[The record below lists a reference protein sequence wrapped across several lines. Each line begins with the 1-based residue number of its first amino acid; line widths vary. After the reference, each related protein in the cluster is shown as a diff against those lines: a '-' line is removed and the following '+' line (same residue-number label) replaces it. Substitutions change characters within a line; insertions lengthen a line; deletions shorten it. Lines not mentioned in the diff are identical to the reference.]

1 MFHVPVEQVKRI
13 SFASKLFPRLRAAV
27 NLDKGTKTHQ
37 DRENSYDGESFARGR
52 SKNKDLLTF
61 FGAIADPSNGCA
73 SFIHLPIFRRSI
85 KKLSHLVESELEFL
99 GAQEVLMPTLV
110 PEELWHTSR
119 RLTRQPDALE
129 HVYKFNDKAGTQ
141 LLLGPTFEETITCLL
156 ANTDLTPNE
165 SDLPL
170 MLYQT
175 SNKFRF
181 ESNPKYGLIR
191 SNEFLM
197 NDLYTFDAT
206 LEQAQETYATVAR
219 AYGTIFERLGL
230 DCLKIESQ
238 TGGIGGKYSHEFQ
251 LIVQSGQDHVIAC
264 RKCNHAFNSEML
276 KNNLERSCI
285 QCGSK
290 DIKREQSLELG
301 HIFLL
306 SDVYSRPLRATYS
319 HAGPPTS
326 RRFYE
331 MGCFGLGLTRIVAA
345 GVDLLSITPTS
356 ECYDNH
362 IQLRW
367 PSEVE
372 PYNVAIV
379 TPARRSKQ
387 YQAGS
392 SEFIQRLLVNILEAN
407 RKIDVIIEDKDKD
420 GIGKRLQRIQS
431 LGIPNIIVIGNRF
444 LQDTPEVE
452 LQTLDPKKENYDL
465 SWHSEDSLIDYIKN
479 LKVF

>member
-1 MFHVPVEQVKRI
+1 MFHVPVEHVKRI

-27 NLDKGTKTHQ
+27 NFDKAAKSSHQ
-37 DRENSYDGESFARGR
+37 DHDHYDGESFARGR

-85 KKLSHLVESELEFL
+85 KKLSYLVESELESL
-99 GAQEVLMPTLV
+99 GAQEVLLPTLV

-119 RLTRQPDALE
+119 RLVRQPDALE
-129 HVYKFNDKAGTQ
+129 HVYSFKDRADTR

-156 ANTDLTPNE
+156 ARNIDFSPTE

-175 SNKFRF
+175 SNKFRY

-206 LEQAQETYATVAR
+206 LERAQETYATVADV
-219 AYGTIFERLGL
+219 YETIFRRLGL
-230 DCLKIESQ
+230 NCLKIESQ
-238 TGGIGGKYSHEFQ
+238 TGGIGGKYSHEYQ
-251 LIVQSGQDHVIAC
+251 MIVQSGQDHVMICNNC
-264 RKCNHAFNSEML
+264 RHAFNSEMFAPKSKGNCL
-276 KNNLERSCI
+276 H
-285 QCGSK
+285 CGSN
-290 DIKREQSLELG
+290 DLNREQTLELG

-306 SDVYSRPLRATYS
+306 SDVYSKPLKSTYS
-319 HAGPPTS
+319 CGGASPSKRH
-326 RRFYE
+326 YE
-331 MGCFGLGLTRIVAA
+331 MGCYGLGLTRILAA
-345 GVDLLSITPTS
+345 GVDLFSITPTS
-356 ECYDNH
+356 ESYDNL

-372 PYNVAIV
+372 PYKLAIV

-387 YQAGS
+387 FQAGS
-392 SEFIQRLLVNILEAN
+392 SEFVHRLIAKILEATK
-407 RKIDVIIEDKDKD
+407 RMDIIVEDKDKD
-420 GIGKRLQRIQS
+420 GIGKRVQRMQS

-444 LQDTPEVE
+444 LQETPEVE
-452 LQTLDPKKENYDL
+452 LQTLDQKKEHYDL
-465 SWHSEDSLIDYIKN
+465 TWHTEDLLIDYIKN
-479 LKVF
+479 LEV